1 MTWERANGRWQSIL
15 PALGI
20 DPKFLT
26 GKNGPCPLCGGRDRW
41 RFDNKRG
48 DGTWI
53 CTHCGAGQGIKL
65 AMLFT
70 GIADYKAIA
79 EKIETV
85 IGRATPERARPKL
98 SDAARRAALNE
109 LWSAGRPVTAGDPV
123 DLWMHHRG
131 LGASSYPPCL
141 RFCPQ
146 VRHRGPPVSFHPGM
160 LAKVTDATGR
170 PVMIHRTYL
179 TPGGTKAPVDKV
191 RMFCAGNVPPGSA
204 VRLAPAAP
212 VMGVAEGIET
222 ALAAAK
228 LFGVPTWAALSDSG
242 MEKFE
247 PPAGTER
254 LIIFGDNDANGAG
267 QRAAYSRV
275 SRLAPR
281 MQVDVKLP
289 EVTGADWND
298 LLQAR
303 GTH

>member
-1 MTWERANGRWQSIL
+1 MTPLWERANGRWQSIL
-15 PALGI
+15 SALGI

-85 IGRATPERARPKL
+85 IGSATPERARPKL

-131 LGASSYPPCL
+131 LGASSYPACL

-146 VRHRGPPVSFHPGM
+146 VRHRGPPVSLHPAM
-160 LAKVTDATGR
+160 LAKVTDATDR

-179 TPGGTKAPVDKV
+179 TPSGTKAPVDKV
-191 RMFCAGNVPPGSA
+191 RMFCAGRVPPGSA

-228 LFGVPTWAALSDSG
+228 LFGVPTWAALGDSG

-254 LIIFGDNDANGAG
+254 LIIFGDNDPSGVG
-267 QRAAYSRV
+267 QRAAYGLAA
-275 SRLAPR
+275 RLAPR
-281 MQVDVKLP
+281 MHIDVKTP
-289 EVTGADWND
+289 DGIGTDWND
-298 LLQAR
+298 VLL
-303 GTH
+303 GP